1 MARTS
6 PPANLLRTGAASD
19 GTASSMVRWETW
31 LQAALKTSLD
41 LPPLSPAS
49 AAIAAMAADGE
60 ANTTVLAQRMEQD
73 PTVAANVLRVANSAA
88 LAPRMPIVTLTQA
101 IARLGLREIQAI
113 AMSVAV
119 RSRLYAGKDHGAAL
133 NDMWRTAV
141 ATAYWARELAR
152 HRGANPELAH
162 LCGLLHRIGRPV
174 VLRCIAL
181 APDGA
186 YAQLSDKS
194 CTALI
199 DRYEVTA
206 GAALSSLW
214 NLPEPVSTAIQH
226 WRDAAGHEPW
236 MRPIRQLQLAELLA
250 ARTLGRRQDPLIV
263 EQLQAAMSALQLS
276 ETECVQLKR
285 REAVVMQAI
294 NALT

>member
-1 MARTS
+1 M
-6 PPANLLRTGAASD
+6 
-19 GTASSMVRWETW
+19 
-31 LQAALKTSLD
+31 
-41 LPPLSPAS
+41 
-49 AAIAAMAADGE
+49 
-60 ANTTVLAQRMEQD
+60 
-73 PTVAANVLRVANSAA
+73 
-88 LAPRMPIVTLTQA
+88 
-101 IARLGLREIQAI
+101 
-113 AMSVAV
+113 
-119 RSRLYAGKDHGAAL
+119 
-133 NDMWRTAV
+133 
-141 ATAYWARELAR
+141 
-152 HRGANPELAH
+152 
-162 LCGLLHRIGRPV
+162 
-174 VLRCIAL
+174 LRCIAL

-214 NLPEPVSTAIQH
+214 TLPEPVSTAIQH